1 MKKFKLIALFG
12 TLVICGFYSC
22 SLIEDLINDEET
34 DPSKTMG
41 KVGNYWGASA
51 QGYTSGAITINEN
64 DDGNVVATINFNGTN
79 HTVEGKIT
87 DKGIYDY
94 VYSNGDTKKP
104 FTLVKFDAEVGDKW
118 TFKVGSQTV
127 TREVVRK
134 STTDDTY
141 YGFYLVKTIDVE
153 ETIPT
158 GTLIN
163 GSASQVKKIL
173 WKFNHKFGFVA
184 ATVTKTDNTVVNVNS
199 TGTNAAD

>member
-1 MKKFKLIALFG
+1 MKRFKLLALF
-12 TLVICGFYSC
+12 TVFALTAFYSC
-22 SLIEDLINDEET
+22 DLIEDLINDEET

-41 KVGNYWGASA
+41 KVGNYWDASA
-51 QGYTSGAITINEN
+51 QGYSASSLTIKSN
-64 DDGNVVATINFNGTN
+64 DDGNVVATLNFNGVN

-118 TFKVGSQTV
+118 TFKVGNQTV

-158 GTLIN
+158 GTVVN
-163 GSASQVKKIL
+163 GSTVQVKKIL

-184 ATVTKTDNTVVNVNS
+184 ATITKTDNSVVES
-199 TGTNAAD
+199 YSLGTNAAD